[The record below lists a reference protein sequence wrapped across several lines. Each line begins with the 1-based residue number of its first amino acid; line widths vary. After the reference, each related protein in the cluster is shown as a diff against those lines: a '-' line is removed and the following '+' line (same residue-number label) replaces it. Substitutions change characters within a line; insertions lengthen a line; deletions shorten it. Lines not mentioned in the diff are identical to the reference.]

1 MVIKISRALLNSS
14 HPSDD
19 CSHYS
24 NFPSLFPVPH
34 YARHKMSGV
43 SIHVSYLA
51 LGIAEEFFEHR
62 GMMN

>member
-1 MVIKISRALLNSS
+1 MHGIAFHRMAHHNQLTDSL

-43 SIHVSYLA
+43 S
-51 LGIAEEFFEHR
+51 
-62 GMMN
+62 M